1 MDTQRKKYT
10 CYLFS
15 SELGT
20 LLENGSTR
28 IVAMLKPRK
37 SLILLDATPYYHCVS
52 RLLFF
57 VVGMTCVERVMNT
70 VDNG

>member
-1 MDTQRKKYT
+1 
-10 CYLFS
+10 
-15 SELGT
+15 
-20 LLENGSTR
+20 
-28 IVAMLKPRK
+28 MLKPRK